1 MAQTTIG
8 REQADGDAAPSGP
21 GSGGNLNDQLKHIN
35 PRVFGVDLVDTT
47 PTSLVLEAKMN
58 FTNPTN
64 YTATV
69 PYFNVLILAN
79 GSVIGSATVQ
89 DMEVGKGNNTNKM
102 ARIVWDPV
110 KLGDEKS
117 PGIAREL
124 LSQYIS
130 GWNTT
135 MTFKTHK
142 DSVPGQPV
150 LGEALSKFPISMP
163 MPHLSAGDGGDGSGD
178 NGNKDVPH
186 FIQEATIHLFS
197 STAVFSILSPFSH
210 TAMWMEAI
218 NATAFYN
225 HTEVIGVIK
234 YALPFKIPPGVS
246 ESPRL
251 PVDWDPSGVGYQ
263 KMKDALNGGLTV
275 AARADAKIRLGEWR
289 DTIWF
294 EGDGIGAKVRL

>member
-1 MAQTTIG
+1 MDRALNECIT
-8 REQADGDAAPSGP
+8 DGDAAPSN
-21 GSGGNLNDQLKHIN
+21 GGHGGGLKDQLRHIN
-35 PRVFGVDLVDTT
+35 PQVFGVDLVDTSE
-47 PTSLVLEAKMN
+47 TSLVLEAKMN

-69 PYFNVLILAN
+69 PYFNVLILSN

-89 DMEVGKGNNTNKM
+89 DLEVGKGNNTNAV
-102 ARIVWDPV
+102 ARILWDPV
-110 KLGDEKS
+110 TLGDEKS
-117 PGIAREL
+117 PAIARML

-142 DSVPGQPV
+142 DSVPGQPA
-150 LGEALSKFPISMP
+150 LGEALSRFPIEMP
-163 MPHLSAGDGGDGSGD
+163 MPHLSAGDGTGDDSGGNSGD
-178 NGNKDVPH
+178 RPH
-186 FIQEATIHLFS
+186 FIQSATIHLFS
-197 STAVFSILSPFSH
+197 STAVFSLLSPFTH

-225 HTEVIGVIK
+225 HTEVIGTIE
-234 YALPFKIPPGVS
+234 YELPFKIPPGTS

-263 KMKDALNGGLTV
+263 KMKEALNDGLKV
-275 AARADAKIRLGEWR
+275 AARADAKIRLGNWR

>member
-1 MAQTTIG
+1 
-8 REQADGDAAPSGP
+8 
-21 GSGGNLNDQLKHIN
+21 
-35 PRVFGVDLVDTT
+35 
-47 PTSLVLEAKMN
+47 MN
-58 FTNPTN
+58 FTNPTD

-79 GSVIGSATVQ
+79 GSVIGSATVK
-89 DMEVGKGNNTNKM
+89 DMEVEKGNNTNKK

-110 KLGDEKS
+110 KLGDKNS

-135 MTFKTHK
+135 MTFKTHQ
-142 DSVPGQPV
+142 DSVPGQPA
-150 LGEALSKFPISMP
+150 LGEALSQFPIEMP
-163 MPHLSAGDGGDGSGD
+163 MPHLSAGDGDGKDGEGDR
-178 NGNKDVPH
+178 PH
-186 FIQEATIHLFS
+186 FIQSATIHLFS
-197 STAVFSILSPFSH
+197 STAVFSLLSPFTH

-225 HTEVIGVIK
+225 HSEVIGTIE
-234 YALPFKIPPGVS
+234 YELPFKIPPGTS

-263 KMKDALNGGLTV
+263 KMRDALNGGLKV

>member
-1 MAQTTIG
+1 
-8 REQADGDAAPSGP
+8 
-21 GSGGNLNDQLKHIN
+21 
-35 PRVFGVDLVDTT
+35 
-47 PTSLVLEAKMN
+47 MN

-110 KLGDEKS
+110 KLGDENS
-117 PGIAREL
+117 PTIAREL

-142 DSVPGQPV
+142 DSVPGQPA
-150 LGEALSKFPISMP
+150 LGEALSRFPISMR
-163 MPHLSAGDGGDGSGD
+163 MPHLSAGDGGDGSDDD
-178 NGNKDVPH
+178 NNKDVPH

-197 STAVFSILSPFSH
+197 STAVFSILSPFTH

-234 YALPFKIPPGVS
+234 YALPFKVPPGVS

-263 KMKDALNGGLTV
+263 KMKDALNGGLKV